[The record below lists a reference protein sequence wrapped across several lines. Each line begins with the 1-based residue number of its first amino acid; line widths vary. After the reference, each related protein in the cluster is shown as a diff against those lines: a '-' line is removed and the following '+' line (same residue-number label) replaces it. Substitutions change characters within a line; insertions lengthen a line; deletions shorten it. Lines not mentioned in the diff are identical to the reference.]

1 MKEYSKQAK
10 ILQALAHPVRLQILE
25 ILAGS
30 PACVC
35 DLIAWTGQ
43 RQAYISQNLMLL
55 RQVGL
60 VKFTRDGK
68 NVRYELS
75 RPEITKKLLN
85 YILKD
90 HPQNIPN

>member
-1 MKEYSKQAK
+1 MKEYRKQAK
-10 ILQALAHPVRLQILE
+10 ILQALAHPVRLQIMEFLTD
-25 ILAGS
+25 G
-30 PACVC
+30 PAYVC

-75 RPEITKKLLN
+75 RPEIIKKLLN
-85 YILKD
+85 SIS
-90 HPQNIPN
+90 